1 MTNAD
6 DTRDTH
12 VSANTE
18 RSPFEVSFYFDPTA
32 PGSPERRT
40 AYTES
45 GEPTKLRAISLEEA
59 QAQAEWE
66 AQQAA
71 KVKDQAKAA
80 TKIERMRRQLAPRK
94 PAQDVK
100 PDQDTK
106 PRAMQAERFLTVAL
120 APEATPSTPWL
131 RLRGKWLAQARFPQS
146 TRVRVQVELGK
157 LIITPEEAAA

>member
-6 DTRDTH
+6 DTRDTPA
-12 VSANTE
+12 SANTD

-40 AYTES
+40 AYTDA
-45 GEPTKLRAISLEEA
+45 GQPTALRVISLEEA

-94 PAQDVK
+94 P
-100 PDQDTK
+100 DQDTK

-120 APEATPSTPWL
+120 APEAAPSTPWL
-131 RLRGKWLAQARFPQS
+131 RLRGKWLAQAGFPQS